1 MLVGKGGCVSAG
13 RQVCVRRMER
23 RELFILITKV
33 FSFVNCVLRFSYG
46 RLFLCPKGVL
56 HFGDAT
62 YYLHRY
68 DGGEL

>member
-1 MLVGKGGCVSAG
+1 MLGDRSVSDG
-13 RQVCVRRMER
+13 W
-23 RELFILITKV
+23 REGNFFFFLITKV

-62 YYLHRY
+62 YISTVTT
-68 DGGEL
+68 EESCK